1 MIVCLIVEILQC
13 LCGESSLG
21 RFTTDTE
28 MLPSPRYG
36 DIKDR
41 FNLPEILVQG
51 AAKIGKTLVIRWG
64 KGNFY
69 RFGLQRR
76 VKAAQYLI
84 GEVLIL
90 AAIGGLCKG
99 AQSVARGAPQS
110 GDRAASGAATAI
122 LAVAL
127 FQVARILARLARGAP
142 QSGDRAASGAATA
155 ILAVALFQV
164 ARILARLARGAPQSG
179 DRAASGAA
187 TAILAVALF
196 QVARILARLA
206 RGAPQSGDRAA
217 SGAAT
222 AILAV
227 ALFQVARISGS
238 SASHKNLFRDSL
250 TLALYNSPRSECD
263 KAAVIFTLAKWPI
276 ISGSPAK
283 FTMRLL
289 SVRPHS
295 SPASFL
301 D

>member
-90 AAIGGLCKG
+90 AAIGGVCKG
-99 AQSVARGAPQS
+99 AQGVGRGAPQR
-110 GDRAASGAATAI
+110 GDRAASGAGTAI

-187 TAILAVALF
+187 TAILAGALF

-206 RGAPQSGDRAA
+206 RGAPQSGDRA
-217 SGAAT
+217 
-222 AILAV
+222 
-227 ALFQVARISGS
+227 
-238 SASHKNLFRDSL
+238 
-250 TLALYNSPRSECD
+250 
-263 KAAVIFTLAKWPI
+263 
-276 ISGSPAK
+276 
-283 FTMRLL
+283 
-289 SVRPHS
+289 
-295 SPASFL
+295 
-301 D
+301 

>member
-164 ARILARLARGAPQSG
+164 ARI
-179 DRAASGAA
+179 
-187 TAILAVALF
+187 
-196 QVARILARLA
+196 
-206 RGAPQSGDRAA
+206 
-217 SGAAT
+217 
-222 AILAV
+222 
-227 ALFQVARISGS
+227 SGS